1 MALTEKAKKRWID
14 KFNRLREERDSRYAD
29 QAHRRFCEAEG
40 NASYDRVPVF
50 ETGVSQLEFP
60 RLGWL
65 LYHRSFM
72 ILAYPPK
79 WESETLEIK
88 TFRHDLLD
96 PVFQTMPG
104 YVRGDIPDLIDMKW
118 YGDCLE
124 YLRGLSPLQLILLH
138 DYARDGYKYTN
149 SQGWNV
155 VETDRIIE
163 VQDEEAAIPIHF
175 YEVKS
180 RVWPGVVWLARHG
193 VDGVPF
199 QELDQGKIC
208 RKRADIAEL
217 RAALVTHL
225 SRRSGDPNVALV
237 VDNRLKGELVNMA
250 GWKEV
255 IAMIAKLDE
264 RLMDIIFLLSKWA
277 CKYLHLT
284 FIREHVLKEYAR
296 EMFAI
301 LQEAPVI
308 NREMIVY
315 RGVTEDY
322 YMPARGRRDVYKNT
336 FPISVSVDPAVA
348 INFLFNRYM
357 SAGWG
362 RSTED
367 CCLKVI
373 HIMPGTPAL
382 AMWPI
387 AGGEQAEILLPPGTD
402 YLIKSHR
409 LRHIIAGV
417 PTFTK
422 GRALKSEVCWD
433 AMITRKSGGT
443 SCSRETNSKKVA
455 GMLPH
460 PMGELVRLEGF
471 QRNVIYEHLF
481 QQLGPADSLL
491 FMMTSKTIWEDSWPA
506 YKNAFYSA
514 SSRTDLDTLLVHPRY
529 MALLHDTKA
538 PLMNNRTIC
547 RICVFDKDHEIA
559 GDGSWRGPAGE
570 PCAGRVDVESSNI
583 PLIVDGPGVMTA
595 FLDYREVKGFLLRR
609 PFFDIVVLDPAI
621 FLKNGEFKAFDYAVL
636 ATVIHLDRWKVEYK
650 CTLFAVMRRQGY
662 LGHYPGSRATR
673 TNRCMELVR
682 QWIFASRGRVEIR
695 GARNVVLG
703 SGDKGSLEDQIH
715 GLENGHG
722 RIRFFF
728 PESTSLFT
736 TSDMISEL
744 LEDRLAEGTR
754 CKLVLYKTAN
764 QPRPFMEKCEKIFI
778 SIVLVGFTD
787 VDLHHPSTKV
797 ALIPVGERPSK
808 VTVYLGG
815 EAGSVFTIYYCGYE
829 VLRNTLS
836 RRGKEAFNMV
846 PINKATAGDWG
857 AHFPLILKY
866 WFV

>member
-163 VQDEEAAIPIHF
+163 VQDEERR
-175 YEVKS
+175 S
-180 RVWPGVVWLARHG
+180 RS
-193 VDGVPF
+193 
-199 QELDQGKIC
+199 
-208 RKRADIAEL
+208 
-217 RAALVTHL
+217 T
-225 SRRSGDPNVALV
+225 STRRSGDPNVALV

-284 FIREHVLKEYAR
+284 FIQEHVLKEYAR

-348 INFLFNRYM
+348 INFLFN
-357 SAGWG
+357 
-362 RSTED
+362 
-367 CCLKVI
+367 
-373 HIMPGTPAL
+373 
-382 AMWPI
+382 
-387 AGGEQAEILLPPGTD
+387 
-402 YLIKSHR
+402 
-409 LRHIIAGV
+409 
-417 PTFTK
+417 
-422 GRALKSEVCWD
+422 
-433 AMITRKSGGT
+433 
-443 SCSRETNSKKVA
+443 
-455 GMLPH
+455 
-460 PMGELVRLEGF
+460 
-471 QRNVIYEHLF
+471 
-481 QQLGPADSLL
+481 
-491 FMMTSKTIWEDSWPA
+491 
-506 YKNAFYSA
+506 
-514 SSRTDLDTLLVHPRY
+514 
-529 MALLHDTKA
+529 
-538 PLMNNRTIC
+538 

-673 TNRCMELVR
+673 TNRCMELAR

-715 GLENGHG
+715 GLANGHG
-722 RIRFFF
+722 KIRFFF

-764 QPRPFMEKCEKIFI
+764 QPRPFMEKCEKIFS

-815 EAGSVFTIYYCGYE
+815 KAGSVFTIYYCGYE

-846 PINKATAGDWG
+846 PINKAIAGDWG

>member
-443 SCSRETNSKKVA
+443 SCSRERRS
-455 GMLPH
+455 
-460 PMGELVRLEGF
+460 R
-471 QRNVIYEHLF
+471 
-481 QQLGPADSLL
+481 
-491 FMMTSKTIWEDSWPA
+491 
-506 YKNAFYSA
+506 A
-514 SSRTDLDTLLVHPRY
+514 S
-529 MALLHDTKA
+529 
-538 PLMNNRTIC
+538 
-547 RICVFDKDHEIA
+547 
-559 GDGSWRGPAGE
+559 
-570 PCAGRVDVESSNI
+570 
-583 PLIVDGPGVMTA
+583 
-595 FLDYREVKGFLLRR
+595 LLRR

-621 FLKNGEFKAFDYAVL
+621 FLKNGEFKRS
-636 ATVIHLDRWKVEYK
+636 TTR
-650 CTLFAVMRRQGY
+650 
-662 LGHYPGSRATR
+662 SRHRDPSR
-673 TNRCMELVR
+673 TG
-682 QWIFASRGRVEIR
+682 W
-695 GARNVVLG
+695 
-703 SGDKGSLEDQIH
+703 
-715 GLENGHG
+715 
-722 RIRFFF
+722 
-728 PESTSLFT
+728 
-736 TSDMISEL
+736 
-744 LEDRLAEGTR
+744 
-754 CKLVLYKTAN
+754 Y
-764 QPRPFMEKCEKIFI
+764 
-778 SIVLVGFTD
+778 
-787 VDLHHPSTKV
+787 
-797 ALIPVGERPSK
+797 
-808 VTVYLGG
+808 
-815 EAGSVFTIYYCGYE
+815 
-829 VLRNTLS
+829 
-836 RRGKEAFNMV
+836 
-846 PINKATAGDWG
+846 
-857 AHFPLILKY
+857 
-866 WFV
+866 

>member
-722 RIRFFF
+722 RSGRTHPGGGAPLQGYGI
-728 PESTSLFT
+728 
-736 TSDMISEL
+736 
-744 LEDRLAEGTR
+744 
-754 CKLVLYKTAN
+754 
-764 QPRPFMEKCEKIFI
+764 PR
-778 SIVLVGFTD
+778 
-787 VDLHHPSTKV
+787 
-797 ALIPVGERPSK
+797 
-808 VTVYLGG
+808 G